1 MPTLPT
7 VDGDVRRHL
16 LRGAVIP
23 AHPLA
28 LNARRRLDERLQ
40 RALTRYYLAAGAGGV
55 AIGVHTTQ
63 FAIREPTVG
72 LYEPVLAL
80 AAEAMNQH
88 RREADALPLI
98 RIAGIVGSTAQA
110 IREARTAADLGYH
123 LGLLSYGGMRAS
135 SREDLLAHAR
145 AVAEVIPLMGF
156 YLQPAVGGI
165 PLSYGFWCALCEIEN
180 VAAIK
185 VAPFDR
191 YQTLDVLRAVSSSG
205 RAGSITLYTGN
216 DDNIILDLLTRYRS
230 ADDTEIGFVGGL
242 LGHWAVWTRP
252 ACAYWRQCRRTTNTG
267 CHAVPDTLLRLNAE
281 VTDANAALFD
291 ARNHFV
297 GCIPGIHE
305 VLRRQGLL
313 EGIWCLDE
321 RECLSPGQSDEIDR
335 VQTAYPHLN
344 DDHFVVENLD
354 AWLS

>member
-1 MPTLPT
+1 MPTLPK
-7 VDGDVRRHL
+7 VDDDVRRHL

-28 LNARRRLDERLQ
+28 LNASHRLDERRQ

-55 AIGVHTTQ
+55 AVGVHTTQ
-63 FAIREPTVG
+63 FAIRDPSVG

-80 AAEAMNQH
+80 AAEAMDEH
-88 RREADALPLI
+88 RREAGAPPLI

-110 IREARTAADLGYH
+110 VREARIAANLGYH

-135 SREDLLAHAR
+135 SRADLLSHSR

-156 YLQPAVGGI
+156 YLQPTVGGI
-165 PLSYGFWCALCEIEN
+165 PLSYGFWRAFCEIEN

-191 YQTLDVLRAVSSSG
+191 YQTLDVLRAVASSG
-205 RAGSITLYTGN
+205 RAGRIALYTGN

-230 ADDTEIGFVGGL
+230 ADETETGFVGGL
-242 LGHWAVWTRP
+242 LGHWAVWTRQ
-252 ACAYWRQCRRTTNTG
+252 ACAYWRHCQRTIDSAD
-267 CHAVPDTLLRLNAE
+267 HAIPDSLLRLNAE

-321 RECLSPGQSDEIDR
+321 RDCLSPGQSDEIDR
-335 VQTAYPHLN
+335 VQTAYPHLS
-344 DDHFVVENLD
+344 DDRFVAENID
-354 AWLS
+354 AWLR